1 MLRST
6 AGLASWPHDW
16 EEERSGI
23 QRPGKQALGVE
34 VPGNSAG
41 GAGPG
46 LFRAG
51 LCSDAICAMCGS
63 GLKAR
68 EEKREGERG
77 ARPFVS
83 YEREGQMRRD
93 NSFNAVLL
101 LYKSALRVG
110 RKGFFLF
117 VVICLRELETRELS
131 RWTINGE
138 KITFR

>member
-1 MLRST
+1 MFRS
-6 AGLASWPHDW
+6 AACLASWPHTW
-16 EEERSGI
+16 EEERLGI
-23 QRPGKQALGVE
+23 QRPGKKALGVE
-34 VPGNSAG
+34 APGNSAA

-46 LFRAG
+46 LLRAG
-51 LCSDAICAMCGS
+51 LCSYAICAMCGS

-68 EEKREGERG
+68 KEKSKGERG

-110 RKGFFLF
+110 RKGFF
-117 VVICLRELETRELS
+117 S
-131 RWTINGE
+131 
-138 KITFR
+138 FRCYLLKRIGDPRAVSVDD